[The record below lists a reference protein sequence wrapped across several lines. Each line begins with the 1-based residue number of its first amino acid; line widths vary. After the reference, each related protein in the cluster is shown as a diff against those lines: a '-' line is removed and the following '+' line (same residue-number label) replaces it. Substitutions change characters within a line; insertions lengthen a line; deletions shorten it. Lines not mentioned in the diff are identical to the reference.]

1 MKKTAICFILLL
13 LMAATP
19 LLAVEKELQGRIGA
33 GYATDPSRFGLDLAF
48 QHTWKLDP
56 YFVMGPEVGF
66 FWIQWDRKIG
76 TEGVGAA
83 RVDVKADTN
92 SYVLPVFMNAQ
103 LRLPVMK
110 KYIYVEPF
118 LTVGLGWGVMILHYS
133 QPSFEDTSQTPNKQY
148 DDESI
153 TKFFHGFSWQLI
165 FGAAFQ
171 PDGSKVGFLGE
182 LGYRGMKLEYD
193 NTEVD
198 MSGFMIRL
206 GVRYPFG
213 TSGK

>member
-1 MKKTAICFILLL
+1 MKKMTICFILLL
-13 LMAATP
+13 VMAAAP
-19 LLAVEKELQGRIGA
+19 LLAVEKEIQGRIGT

-76 TEGVGAA
+76 TETVGAA
-83 RVDVKADTN
+83 TVDVKADTN
-92 SYVLPVFMNAQ
+92 SYVIPAFMNAQ

-118 LTVGLGWGVMILHYS
+118 LTVGLGWGFMILHYS
-133 QPSFEDTSQTPNKQY
+133 QPEFTDAATGKNYEDEKV
-148 DDESI
+148 

-171 PDGSKVGFLGE
+171 PEGSKVGFLGE

-193 NTEVD
+193 NNEVD
-198 MSGFMIRL
+198 MSGFMVRL